1 MGAFKIPAVL
11 PPSPKG
17 QCHLVKDRPYGI
29 FTNQVILFY
38 HKVVPTELSS
48 PIGAILW

>member
-17 QCHLVKDRPYGI
+17 QCHLVKD
-29 FTNQVILFY
+29 F
-38 HKVVPTELSS
+38 KVVPTGLMK
-48 PIGAILW
+48 

>member
-1 MGAFKIPAVL
+1 MVNRLANAPL
-11 PPSPKG
+11 G
-17 QCHLVKDRPYGI
+17 QCHLVKDRPYRI